1 MVLVVFMSCSIVMLA
16 DNEQTIL
23 LAYLSQAFSPPVAG
37 LVARPPAPAL
47 GLLPNHHLPLAGA
60 RLGCPV
66 PAPRFGRRHQSGSQL
81 GSFRRQLLLPAT
93 LFPFPGARP
102 RALNSALAPDPR
114 AFVPSLPRAG
124 QRSAGGAGRWPQA
137 TQGGSQNAGRQKP
150 SPRVPLQRQGLL
162 HHGTFL
168 ASRRLVGPSR
178 RHLLGRPSGCPHPR
192 GRGLERPRPAHPAG

>member
-1 MVLVVFMSCSIVMLA
+1 MVLVVFMSCSIVMLT
-16 DNEQTIL
+16 DNEQSIL
-23 LAYLSQAFSPPVAG
+23 PAHLSQAFSPPVAG
-37 LVARPPAPAL
+37 LAPRSPAPAP

-66 PAPRFGRRHQSGSQL
+66 PAPRLGRCHQSGSQPRPF
-81 GSFRRQLLLPAT
+81 GRQLLLPAT
-93 LFPFPGARP
+93 LFPFPGAQP
-102 RALNSALAPDPR
+102 CALNPALAPDPP

-150 SPRVPLQRQGLL
+150 SPRVPLQCQGLL
-162 HHGTFL
+162 YHGPFL

-178 RHLLGRPSGCPHPR
+178 RHLLGRPRGGPYSR
-192 GRGLERPRPAHPAG
+192 GRGVERPRPAHPAG